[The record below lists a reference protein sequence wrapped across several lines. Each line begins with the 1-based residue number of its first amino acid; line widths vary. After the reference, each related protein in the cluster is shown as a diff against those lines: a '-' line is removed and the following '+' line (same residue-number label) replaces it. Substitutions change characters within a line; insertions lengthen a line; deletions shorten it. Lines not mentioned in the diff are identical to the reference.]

1 MAQEIKNTFLKSKMN
16 KDLDDRI
23 LPNGEYRDALNI
35 SVGRSEDNDV
45 GALENIIGNTL
56 VTGTDI
62 GIGLTVIGI
71 YAENSSDSLF
81 VFLTNYTDP
90 NPLTPTNAPIGSK
103 HYIYLYNQSSNT
115 YRKLI
120 QGEFLNFS
128 KTNRIVGINLIENL
142 LFWTD
147 NRSQPRKI
155 NINLARAFDSG
166 GLATVSG
173 DYYTE
178 EHQIS
183 VAKYS
188 PYNPINLYNRVNLT
202 AESGATTDYFE
213 IEGNREVELKEAGY
227 IGATVVC
234 TETVPPTQG
243 TAYVQVTNIKN
254 LPGPVTRITVSPQM
268 SLAPVNRDIVSLITS
283 TMTNKNDDPLWP
295 GDPDY
300 LEDKFVRFSYRFK
313 FDDNEYSL
321 MAPFT
326 QIAYI
331 PKQKGF
337 FINGDEDAAYRSTIV
352 RFMENMVQNIG
363 LVVPLPSSANRLR
376 SKYKIAELE
385 LLFRESDGVA
395 VKVLDTVTVND
406 ISGDSGIDSYYTY
419 EYQSRKPYRTL
430 PEAQTV
436 RVYDKVPVRA
446 LTQESAGNRIIY
458 GNFVDQ
464 YTPPPHLNYNCRI
477 ARKSS
482 SGAYNNWIEYP
493 NHSLKRNRNYQVGFV
508 LADKFGRQSPVIL
521 SSVGSAVTQ
530 NNGVFYSGSTI
541 YSPYDADERDTDVDT
556 WFGDAIQVLVNSPIS
571 VDLDTS
577 AGTPGLYA
585 EKTQR
590 DSSGEGFA
598 ITDGFAQSGGNPIT
612 GTTFTFT
619 LDDAPAEY
627 PNNANIPDV
636 GDYMRGAYQDFVK
649 VTARTNTA
657 GSTWVITTEGRVN
670 DIYLRDLNIPST
682 SPDLKFAYTIN
693 DLGWYSYR
701 IVVKQTEQDYYNVYL
716 PGILNGYP
724 GQSGNEQHSNLGG
737 IDEGIFPNETNLTA
751 HTVLF
756 NDNINKIPRDL
767 VEVGPDQKQY
777 RSSITLYGRV
787 TNEVSGVNQGQY
799 DPGIPVNK
807 QYYPRL
813 QSQGKNA
820 ITHTSTAIANARDF
834 NMGFS
839 DLSGDVVNENTGGAN
854 GVKVFYEISSNP
866 LIARI
871 STTEKAIGWTNT
883 NPQPLG
889 DDLGLSS
896 YNMRPF
902 LAVYETQA
910 NESLLDIYWETST
923 SGLITDLNSDVASTN
938 TGIVGFDQ
946 INWEFDEGTSPGDAV
961 TSWFSPINNEGQIY
975 LGVVETE
982 YLSAVNAEG
991 DDADIFELA
1000 QGIAGTPNAGQFQ
1013 IRYTPPNANIYP
1025 VFTADSFE
1033 KDVYS
1038 FQITLE
1044 SGDETFVI
1052 PLQGVQGGFGSLRNL
1067 RPEVGTMINIVKSP
1081 SDRVLITTDQIN
1093 NADARNGNGST
1104 DPDQYKP
1111 GLQYY
1116 LIKNPNFQNAN
1127 ALPTGWYMDG
1137 GTGELQQNTSGNYS
1151 NGYDP
1156 GNPLAVY
1163 QCRLVV
1169 VDVDGPASAPGDA
1182 NGYGPLSTFDDFT
1195 ITLNPAEVNAGA
1207 KTPIG
1212 QCVVDPGFP
1221 GYGGLQGEPT
1231 AIYQS
1236 NFDYN
1241 MISQSGFD
1249 KALPGGIFGHH
1260 IVDAPYNRLL
1270 GDENSNCFL
1279 QAPYTSIGEGEVTR
1293 FMAPDTDAGNSTSGC
1308 IYYIGNGNPLLSV
1321 AGANNSILGTGK
1333 WPDNNPPALLTDG
1346 SFPAFPVFYSRIG
1359 TQSHMGGSIVFTV
1372 NTYAPARGGLV
1383 EPNVVK
1389 IPYTRFYY
1397 RQPTEGNDNPNWI
1410 ELTRSIE
1417 LNQIGNSSISAPFN
1431 DAFSINDGKFD
1442 ARTRFVV
1449 NPSAD
1454 EGDQIVLTTLANI
1467 TQGRTVT
1474 TQPVGGNDLSSWM
1487 QAVRAFSFDQLY
1499 DPDISGASI
1508 SHGIEYA
1515 IVCTNQKQYNITN
1528 AEEGLN
1534 NGIMRSWVVADDLN
1548 YPQCAVW
1555 QNRNLVNQLEAGKE
1569 LFPYYVQQ
1577 NGGSSASEWKSTIGG
1592 PGTGVGTF
1600 YARSPYIDY
1609 VDHLYTDETNGILFT
1624 PSSEAEQR
1632 INFRQDR
1639 TLLVGPN
1646 PANPIY
1652 TFPYSNSPKTT
1663 FQGVYPADQELAS
1676 LDLQFNAA
1684 FGWSGSGFPGRKLIN
1699 PNSTQGVGAVRV
1711 FNETNPIP
1719 NSPATLEELN
1729 IDQSYPVTGTL
1740 RLKLN

>member
-23 LPNGEYRDALNI
+23 LPNGEYRDAQNI
-35 SVGRSEDNDV
+35 SVGRSEDDDV
-45 GALENIIGNTL
+45 GALENIIGNNL
-56 VTGTDI
+56 ISSTDI
-62 GIGLTVIGI
+62 GEGLDIIGI

-90 NPLTPTNAPIGSK
+90 NPLTPTNAPIGSE
-103 HYIYLYNQSSNT
+103 HYIYLYNQSLNT
-115 YRKLI
+115 YRRLV

-147 NRSQPRKI
+147 NRNQPRKI
-155 NINLARAFDSG
+155 NINSARAFKPG

-188 PYNPINLYNRVNLT
+188 PYNPISLYNRVNLT

-213 IEGNREVELKEAGY
+213 IEGHREVELKEAGY

-243 TAYVQVTNIKN
+243 TAYVQVAQIKN
-254 LPGPVTRITVSPQM
+254 LPGPVTRIRVSPQL
-268 SLAPVNRDIVSLITS
+268 SAAPADRDIVSLITS

-363 LVVPLPSSANRLR
+363 LVVPLPSSANKLR
-376 SKYKIAELE
+376 SKYKITELE

-571 VDLDTS
+571 VNLDTS
-577 AGTPGLYA
+577 TGTPGLYA

-598 ITDGFAQSGGNPIT
+598 ITDGFAQLSGVSPIT
-612 GTTFTFT
+612 NTTFTFI
-619 LDDAPAEY
+619 LDDAPTEY
-627 PNNANIPDV
+627 PNNVNIPDV

-649 VTARTNTA
+649 VTARTNPT

-670 DIYLRDLNIPST
+670 DVYLRDLNIPST

-724 GQSGNEQHSNLGG
+724 GQSGSEQHSKSGG

-767 VEVGPDQKQY
+767 AEVGPDQKQY

-787 TNEVSGVNQGQY
+787 TNEVSGANQGES

-889 DDLGLSS
+889 TGAGAYS

-991 DDADIFELA
+991 EDATDIFELV

-1013 IRYTPPNANIYP
+1013 IRYTPSNPNIYP

-1067 RPEVGTMINIVKSP
+1067 QPEVGNMINIVKSP
-1081 SDRVLITTDQIN
+1081 SDQVLITTDQIN
-1093 NADARNGNGST
+1093 DADARNGNGST
-1104 DPDQYKP
+1104 DPAQYKP
-1111 GLQYY
+1111 GLRYY
-1116 LIKNPNFQNAN
+1116 LIKNPSFPNAN
-1127 ALPTGWYMDG
+1127 ALPTGWFMDG
-1137 GTGELQQNTSGNYS
+1137 INGKLIQNTSGNYS

-1169 VDVDGPASAPGDA
+1169 VDVYGPVGAPGDA
-1182 NGYGPLSTFDDFT
+1182 NGYGPLSTFTDFT
-1195 ITLNPAEVNAGA
+1195 ITLKPAEVNAGA

-1221 GYGGLQGEPT
+1221 GYGGLQGLPT
-1231 AIYQS
+1231 AIYRS

-1241 MISQSGFD
+1241 MISQNGFD

-1260 IVDAPYNRLL
+1260 IVDGPYNRSL

-1279 QAPYTSIGEGEVTR
+1279 QQPYTSVGVGQNTR
-1293 FMAPDTDAGNSTSGC
+1293 FINDAGDSTSSC
-1308 IYYIGNGNPLLSV
+1308 IYYIGNGNPLQSV
-1321 AGANNSILGTGK
+1321 SGENNSILGTSK
-1333 WPDNNPPALLTDG
+1333 WPNNNPPALLTNG
-1346 SFPAFPVFYSRIG
+1346 KPRFPVFYSKIG
-1359 TQSHMGGSIVFTV
+1359 DQSHRSGSIVFTV

-1383 EPNVVK
+1383 KPNVVK
-1389 IPYTRFYY
+1389 IPDTRFYY
-1397 RQPTEGNDNPNWI
+1397 RQPTDNNTNPNWI
-1410 ELTRSIE
+1410 ELDRSSE
-1417 LNQIGNSSISAPFN
+1417 LNQIGNSSIRAPFN
-1431 DAFSINDGKFD
+1431 DAFSINDGKFS
-1442 ARTRFVV
+1442 AFTRFFL
-1449 NPSAD
+1449 NPTAD
-1454 EGDQIVLTTLANI
+1454 EEDRIESAGFASI

-1474 TQPVGGNDLSSWM
+1474 TQPVGGNDLSSWI
-1487 QAVRAFSFDQLY
+1487 QSVRAFSFDQLY
-1499 DPDISGASI
+1499 DPNIGGATTTR
-1508 SHGIEYA
+1508 GIEYA
-1515 IVCTNQKQYNITN
+1515 IVCTNQKQYNISN

-1548 YPQCAVW
+1548 YPACAVW
-1555 QNRNLVNQLEAGKE
+1555 QNRNLVNQLEAGKT

-1592 PGTGVGTF
+1592 PGTGVGIF

-1609 VDHLYTDETNGILFT
+1609 VDHLYTDETSGILFT

-1632 INFRQDR
+1632 INFRQNR

-1663 FQGVYPADQELAS
+1663 FQGDYPAGQELAS

-1719 NSPATLEELN
+1719 GNPATLEGLN